1 MDIADAVVDL
11 ADICLCGTAE
21 LVNRNRLVVYFR
33 EGGVVEGFQSVHAES
48 IYAFFD

>member
-1 MDIADAVVDL
+1 MDVADAAVDF
-11 ADICLCGTAE
+11 ADIGLSGIAE

-33 EGGVVEGFQSVHAES
+33 ESDVVEGFQSVHAES